1 MNYQNRGKS
10 LAVVARGSFDNSYVN
25 NWHINSDYLSDEV
38 PVFRSLKIAN
48 EAAHGES
55 VRHLVKANRYAR
67 QNRLTAALLGVTNDD
82 IH

>member
-1 MNYQNRGKS
+1 MNHEQLQRDFYRD
-10 LAVVARGSFDNSYVN
+10 FDNSYVN

-67 QNRLTAALLGVTNDD
+67 QNRLTAALLGVTHDD